1 MKFETYISTNKGDGL
16 VIVTFTSENWEQAEE
31 AADAMNIWSFHRVPE
46 EGQEVTETRWKSIR
60 ALNAVRAGCCNSV
73 CRKRNQQRQ

>member
-1 MKFETYISTNKGDGL
+1 MKFDTYISTNKGDGL

-46 EGQEVTETRWKSIR
+46 EGQEVTETRWKSIGFGWTESSGSGGPDIDPER
-60 ALNAVRAGCCNSV
+60 F
-73 CRKRNQQRQ
+73 